1 MTDSRQSGLMDEPAG
16 PGFKAEDPA
25 MDLRQLRYFTQVVE
39 SGSFSKAAN
48 TLHVAQPALSQ
59 HVRHMEDELGV
70 ALLYRNAQ
78 GVTATEAGER
88 LLRHAKQILAEFAEI
103 PDSVRGEA
111 VAPRGD
117 VRFGMPGTVSE
128 LLAAPLIEAARERY
142 PQVRIRVVEAMSG
155 YILGWLRRGDVDLAM
170 LYSTSD
176 PSGLAVHHGLSEE
189 IFLFAASGTEGGPS
203 GDTATLEQT
212 ARLPLVI
219 PGPGHGLRELVEEA
233 ALTAGVPLNPAIEI
247 DSYSQIKK
255 VVMRGLGFG
264 ILPLMAIN
272 REVEEGVFR
281 MWRLAKPSITRKVY
295 LAYSTERPL
304 LNAPRAIGQLSW
316 EILRQL
322 VKDRAW
328 IAELSGD
335 SQKPDLF
342 R

>member
-1 MTDSRQSGLMDEPAG
+1 
-16 PGFKAEDPA
+16 

-48 TLHVAQPALSQ
+48 KLHVAQPALSQ
-59 HVRHMEDELGV
+59 HVRHMEAELGV
-70 ALLYRNAQ
+70 ALLYRNSQ

-88 LLRHAKQILAEFAEI
+88 LLRHAKRILAEFAEI

-155 YILGWLRRGDVDLAM
+155 YILGWLKRGDVDLAM

-189 IFLFAASGTEGGPS
+189 IFLFAAKETEVGPAGEVAS
-203 GDTATLEQT
+203 LAEA

-233 ALTAGVPLNPAIEI
+233 ALTAGVPLTPAIEI

-281 MWRLAKPSITRKVY
+281 MWRLREPSITRKVY

-304 LNAPRAIGQLSW
+304 LNASRAIGQLSW
-316 EILRQL
+316 EILREL
-322 VKDRAW
+322 VRERAW
-328 IAELSGD
+328 IAEASD
-335 SQKPDLF
+335 ESHRPELF
-342 R
+342 

>member
-1 MTDSRQSGLMDEPAG
+1 
-16 PGFKAEDPA
+16 

-39 SGSFSKAAN
+39 SGSFSKAASK
-48 TLHVAQPALSQ
+48 LHVAQPALSQ
-59 HVRHMEDELGV
+59 HVRHMEEELGI
-70 ALLYRNAQ
+70 ALLFRNAQ

-103 PDSVRGEA
+103 PDSVRGES

-128 LLAAPLIEAARERY
+128 LLGTPLVEAARERY
-142 PQVRIRVVEAMSG
+142 PQVRVCIVEAMSG
-155 YILGWLRRGDVDLAM
+155 YIRGWLRRGDVDLAM
-170 LYSTSD
+170 LYATSD

-189 IFLFAASGTEGGPS
+189 IFLFAARGTKGAPS
-203 GDTATLEQT
+203 GDATSLTA
-212 ARLPLVI
+212 AAHLPLVI

-233 ALTAGVPLNPAIEI
+233 ALTAGVPLNPAIEM

-272 REVEEGVFR
+272 REVDEGVFR
-281 MWRLAKPSITRKVY
+281 MWRLCDPSVARKVY

-304 LNAPRAIGQLSW
+304 LSAPRAIGQLSW
-316 EILRQL
+316 EILRGL
-322 VKDRAW
+322 VRDRAW
-328 IAELSGD
+328 IAEPSD
-335 SQKPDLF
+335 DNQRPELF
-342 R
+342 P